1 MDYDAGGGN
10 GQPSSAEP
18 VAEIASTE
26 PGHLHLPFRTRTKAM
41 DKGSRVGGRGIERVG
56 EIIR

>member
-1 MDYDAGGGN
+1 MDYDADAGGGN

-26 PGHLHLPFRTRTKAM
+26 PGHLHLPFRTRTEAGDM
-41 DKGSRVGGRGIERVG
+41 GSSGREG
-56 EIIR
+56 